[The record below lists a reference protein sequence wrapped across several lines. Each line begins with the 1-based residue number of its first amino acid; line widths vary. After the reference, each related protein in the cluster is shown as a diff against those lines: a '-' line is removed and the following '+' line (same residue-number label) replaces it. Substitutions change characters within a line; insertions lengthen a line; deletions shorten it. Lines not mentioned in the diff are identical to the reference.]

1 MDAVETAAAD
11 SRISEMLKCCQL
23 LMLKEFM
30 RICEY
35 LGLRYF
41 VVGGTLLGAVR
52 HQGFIPWDDDIDL
65 AMPRED
71 YERFLE
77 KGQSLLPNE
86 YFLQTFRTDP
96 EFPANFAKIRDNRT
110 TFIEKSVSEKHIHHG
125 VYIDIF
131 PLDYY
136 PDGFFSRVILELRRF
151 LYKMRISREF
161 TYRRNENVWKALVRK
176 LLSAICLYLY
186 PDLTKTL
193 EKREKLYKSVPPGRC
208 VCNYSGAWGRR
219 EIWPAE
225 WGVESC
231 ELMFEG
237 LTVPAP
243 GEYHKMLRHFYGAY
257 MILPPQEKRVS
268 HHETTRIDLERPY
281 TEYLNE

>member
-1 MDAVETAAAD
+1 MVKTASD
-11 SRISEMLKCCQL
+11 NGLSDRLKSCQL
-23 LMLKEFM
+23 WMLKEFM
-30 RICEY
+30 RICEH
-35 LGLRYF
+35 LDLRYY

-52 HQGFIPWDDDIDL
+52 HQGFIPWDDDIDV
-65 AMPRED
+65 AMPRAD

-77 KGQSLLPNE
+77 KGQSLLPDN
-86 YFLQTFRTDP
+86 YFLQTFYTDP

-151 LYKMRISREF
+151 LMKMRISHEF
-161 TYRRNENVWKALVRK
+161 TYRQKESTLKALLRK
-176 LLSAICLYLY
+176 MLAAIGRCLYPNLIQ
-186 PDLTKTL
+186 TL
-193 EKREKLYKSVPPGRC
+193 EKREHLYKSVPPGRC
-208 VCNYSGAWGRR
+208 ICNYSGAWGRK

-225 WGVESC
+225 WISESS
-231 ELMFEG
+231 ELTFEG

-243 GEYHKMLRHFYGAY
+243 GEYRKMLLHFYGDY
-257 MILPPQEKRVS
+257 MTLPPQEKRIG
-268 HHETTRIDLERPY
+268 HHETTIIDIDRPY
-281 TEYLNE
+281 SAYLKN